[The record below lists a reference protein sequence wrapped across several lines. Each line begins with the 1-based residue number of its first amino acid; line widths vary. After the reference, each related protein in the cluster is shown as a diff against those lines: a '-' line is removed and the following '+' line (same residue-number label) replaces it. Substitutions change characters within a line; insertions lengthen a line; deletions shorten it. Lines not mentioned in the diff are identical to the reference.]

1 MSIIGFLLHLHARN
15 LKRRLQAHNKANPA
29 SDPDALRKSNERLIE
44 DSRRRMNEMLQ
55 PQQSTS
61 PFRTNDS

>member
-15 LKRRLQAHNKANPA
+15 LHRRLQAHKKANPTL
-29 SDPDALRKSNERLIE
+29 DPDDLRRNNERLINE
-44 DSRRRMNEMLQ
+44 SRRRMNEMLQ